1 VDQPR
6 RPKAAVARAAARRP
20 ESRTAATRPWLEVYV
35 LAASF
40 LAGAI
45 VLVVEILGTRVVSPY
60 YGASIYV
67 WSSLIGVTLGALTA
81 GYVIGGWAADR
92 WPALMAF
99 AAEMVGGALYLLLVP
114 WLRKTILM
122 ATTPLGLK
130 AGSLVSA
137 TLLFGA
143 PLALL
148 GMTGP
153 SAIRLVT
160 TDFTFLGRGV
170 GKVYGV
176 STLGSM
182 LGAILTG
189 FVLIPSFAVSTLL
202 IACAVV
208 LLAVGGLGLM
218 LARRTLGGAAAL
230 AAAVLAAGSA
240 VHAPLLATN
249 VLHVGNSFHGE
260 IKVVDVKANRILLID
275 GVDNGFVDRVSMDSR
290 APYIASFDYLPIAR
304 PGAKRALCIG
314 LGAGSVP
321 RTFHLRHGIATEVVE
336 IDPEIVRI
344 AHRYFG
350 FPADIPVI
358 VEDGRTYVERTP
370 ERYDFVV
377 LDAFHAET
385 HPAHLFT
392 REFFARVDAIL
403 VPGGVL
409 AINTAGLPEGP
420 GSVAWRSVQRTL
432 AERFAYVRSFA
443 GVPRESAATRF
454 TNLFMVASQEAL
466 PTPAGDPA
474 LATLARNEIKPGA
487 DDAVVLTDDYN
498 PVDDLQRS
506 VLVAWRED
514 VIRQS
519 QSVLLFDGAR

>member
-1 VDQPR
+1 M
-6 RPKAAVARAAARRP
+6 
-20 ESRTAATRPWLEVYV
+20 

-40 LAGAI
+40 LVGGI
-45 VLVVEILGTRVVSPY
+45 ILVVEILGTRVVSPY

-67 WSSLIGVTLGALTA
+67 WSSLIGVTLGALTV
-81 GYVIGGWAADR
+81 GYVAGGRAADR
-92 WPALMAF
+92 WPALTAL

-114 WLRKTILM
+114 WLRKTILV

-130 AGSLVSA
+130 AGSLASA
-137 TLLFGA
+137 TLLFA
-143 PLALL
+143 PPLVLL

-160 TDFTFLGRGV
+160 TDFTWLGRGV
-170 GKVYGV
+170 GTVYGV

-189 FVLIPSFAVSTLL
+189 FVLIPSFAVPTLL

-208 LLAVGGLGLM
+208 LLAVGGIGLV
-218 LARRTLGGAAAL
+218 LARRLLPGAAAL
-230 AAAVLAAGSA
+230 AAVLLAAGGA
-240 VHAPLLATN
+240 VRSPPPPSN
-249 VLHVGNSFHGE
+249 VLYVGNSFHGE

-275 GVDNGFVDRVSMDSR
+275 GVDNGFVDRVSMETR
-290 APYIASFDYLPIAR
+290 APYIASFDYLPQAR
-304 PGAKRALCIG
+304 PEAKRALCIG

-321 RTFHLRHGIATEVVE
+321 RTLALRHAIATEVVE

-358 VEDGRTYVERTP
+358 VEDGRAYVEQTP

-377 LDAFHAET
+377 LDAFRAET
-385 HPAHLFT
+385 HPPHLFT

-403 VPGGVL
+403 APGGVL
-409 AINTAGLPEGP
+409 AINMAGLPDGQ
-420 GSVAWRSVQRTL
+420 GSAGWRSVRRTL
-432 AERFAYVRSFA
+432 AERFAHVRAFA
-443 GVPRESAATRF
+443 GVQRESATTRF
-454 TNLFMVASQEAL
+454 TNLFLVASQGAL

-474 LATLARNEIKPGA
+474 LETLARNEIPPGT
-487 DDAVVLTDDYN
+487 DDGTVILTDDYN
-498 PVDDLQRS
+498 PVDDLQRA

-514 VIRQS
+514 VIRQA
-519 QSVLLFDGAR
+519 QPVLLFDGSR

>member
-6 RPKAAVARAAARRP
+6 RPKAAAARAAALRP
-20 ESRTAATRPWLEVYV
+20 DASPRSTEAYV

-40 LAGAI
+40 LVGGI
-45 VLVVEILGTRVVSPY
+45 ILVVEILGTRVVSPY

-67 WSSLIGVTLGALTA
+67 WSSLIGVTLGALTI
-81 GYVIGGWAADR
+81 GYLAGGWAADR
-92 WPALMAF
+92 WPALTAF
-99 AAEMVGGALYLLLVP
+99 GAEIVGGALYLLLVP
-114 WLRKTILM
+114 WLRKTILV

-130 AGSLVSA
+130 AGSLASA
-137 TLLFGA
+137 ALLFGP
-143 PLALL
+143 PLILL

-160 TDFTFLGRGV
+160 TDFTWLGRGV

-189 FVLIPSFAVSTLL
+189 FVLIPSFAVPTLL
-202 IACAVV
+202 ITCAVV
-208 LLAVGGLGLM
+208 LLAAGGIGLV
-218 LARRTLGGAAAL
+218 LARRSLGGAAAL

-240 VHAPLLATN
+240 VRSPLPASN
-249 VLHVGNSFHGE
+249 VLYAGNSFHGE
-260 IKVVDVKANRILLID
+260 IKVIDVKANRILLID
-275 GVDNGFVDRVSMDSR
+275 GVDNGFVDRVSMESR
-290 APYIASFDYLPIAR
+290 APYISSFAYLPKAR
-304 PGAKRALCIG
+304 PEAKRALCIG

-321 RTFHLRHGIATEVVE
+321 RTFALRHGIATEVVE

-377 LDAFHAET
+377 LDAFRAET

-409 AINTAGLPEGP
+409 AINMAGLPEGP
-420 GSVAWRSVQRTL
+420 GSAAWRSVRRTL
-432 AERFAYVRSFA
+432 AERFAHVRAFA
-443 GVPRESAATRF
+443 GVQRESATTRF
-454 TNLFMVASQEAL
+454 TNLFVVASQEAL
-466 PTPAGDPA
+466 PDPAGDPA
-474 LATLARNEIKPGA
+474 LETLARNEIQPGA
-487 DDAVVLTDDYN
+487 DDGAVVLTDDYN
-498 PVDDLQRS
+498 PLDDLQRS

-514 VIRQS
+514 VIRQA
-519 QSVLLFDGAR
+519 QAVLLFDGTR